1 MFSADPKTDVQ
12 GAFAAWDAAFNKGD
26 LKGIAAAYLPNA
38 KLLPPN
44 HEIAL
49 GREAIERFYA
59 GVLANSITAHQL
71 ELIDAA
77 GNEKIVYSSARW
89 NAKGKDKDGQV
100 TTFSGF
106 ATHGPGIVVD
116 LVPPLV
122 DQLGSPKAVSVAH
135 QDHSASLGPQR
146 LLAPAN
152 SLACCR
158 RAQKKITAR

>member
-1 MFSADPKTDVQ
+1 VGGYIPRFLAACFATQKQLEVREDFMFSADPKTDVQ

-106 ATHGPGIVVD
+106 ATHVFERQPD
-116 LVPPLV
+116 
-122 DQLGSPKAVSVAH
+122 
-135 QDHSASLGPQR
+135 
-146 LLAPAN
+146 N
-152 SLACCR
+152 SLKLLL
-158 RAQKKITAR
+158 QIWN